1 MARFKVGAVSQ
12 IDEVAS
18 PDGVTPSPR
27 PALDVATDTL
37 RFLAVD
43 MVERA
48 NSGHPGAPMG
58 QAAMAAL
65 LWTKYL
71 RFAPSDPEW
80 PNRDRFVL
88 SCGHASALIYGL
100 LHLAGYD
107 LSLDELRNFRQYGSL
122 TPGHPEY
129 GLTPG
134 VEVTTGPL
142 GQGISTAVGMAIGEE
157 LLAARFNRPG
167 FTLFDHRT
175 WVLASDGDLMEGV
188 SSEACS
194 MAGHLGLGKLN
205 VLYDANRITIDGST
219 DLSFTEDVVGR
230 FEAYGWHTLA
240 VDDGN
245 DTGALAAA
253 MEAALAETER
263 PTLLKVRTHIGFG
276 SPNKQDSAASHG
288 APLGADERAAT
299 KAALGWP
306 AEPEFLV
313 PEAARE
319 AFRPAV
325 DFGTAAATEWRGR
338 LDLYRREHPGP
349 AAELDRRLA
358 GTLPEG
364 WQSALPRFEHGDA
377 VATRSASGITLNAMK
392 DLLPELAGGSADLT
406 GSNNTLL
413 EGEPDYTAG
422 APSRHFRFGVR
433 EHAMAAAMNGLALS
447 GLFRPYGGTFLCF
460 LDYLKPSL
468 RLAALMEQRVIHVFT
483 HDSVFLGE
491 DGPTHQPIEHLAHL
505 RAVPGLV
512 VIRPADANETAAAWA
527 LALETPGPSA
537 LVLTRQKLPV
547 LEGTAAGALDGV
559 RRGAYV
565 LVEGGAMPDLI
576 LIGTGSEVAPSLDA
590 AAELAS
596 EGHAV
601 RVVSMP
607 SWEAFAAQPREY
619 RDQVLPPG
627 VRRRLAVEA
636 AATLG
641 WERFTGSEGDV
652 LGLDRFGASAPYD
665 DLVANLGMNRA
676 AIADRARRL
685 LSG

>member
-1 MARFKVGAVSQ
+1 MSELEAAGRSDAGAPPQ
-12 IDEVAS
+12 RS
-18 PDGVTPSPR
+18 P
-27 PALDVATDTL
+27 LDVATDTL

-65 LWTKYL
+65 LWTRYL
-71 RFAPSDPEW
+71 RFAPQDPQW

-107 LSLDELRNFRQYGSL
+107 LSIDEIRNFRQYGSL
-122 TPGHPEY
+122 TPGHPEH

-142 GQGISTAVGMAIGEE
+142 GQGLSAAVGMAIAEQ

-167 FTLFDHRT
+167 YTLFDHRT
-175 WVLASDGDLMEGV
+175 WVMASDGDLMEGV
-188 SSEACS
+188 ASEASS

-205 VLYDANRITIDGST
+205 VLYDANRITIDGPT
-219 DLSFTEDVVGR
+219 YLSFTEDVVVR
-230 FEAYGWHTLA
+230 YKAYGWHTVS

-245 DTGALAAA
+245 DVEALAAA
-253 MEAALAETER
+253 YDAALAETGR
-263 PTLLKVRTHIGFG
+263 PTLIKVSTHIGYG

-288 APLGADERAAT
+288 APLGAGEVVAT
-299 KAALGWP
+299 KEALGWP
-306 AEPEFLV
+306 LEPEFLV
-313 PEAARE
+313 PDAARE
-319 AFRPAV
+319 AFAPAA
-325 DFGTAAATEWRGR
+325 DFGRDTAAEWGR
-338 LDLYRREHPGP
+338 LLESYRRQHPEE

-358 GTLPEG
+358 VALPDG
-364 WQSALPRFEHGDA
+364 WRDVLPRFDPASGPI
-377 VATRSASGITLNAMK
+377 ATRSASGATLNALK
-392 DLLPELAGGSADLT
+392 DLIPELAGGSADLT

-413 EGEPDYTAG
+413 EGEGDYAAG
-422 APSRHFRFGVR
+422 APTRHFRFGVR

-468 RLAALMEQRVIHVFT
+468 RLAALMELRAIYVFT

-512 VIRPADANETAAAWA
+512 VVRPADANETAAAWA
-527 LALETPGPSA
+527 LALETPGPCA

-547 LEGTAAGALDGV
+547 LEATKGGALDGV
-559 RRGAYV
+559 ARGAYV
-565 LVEGGAMPDLI
+565 VADSDAEPDLI
-576 LIGTGSEVAPSLDA
+576 LIATGSEVAPTLDA
-590 AAELAS
+590 AAELAG
-596 EGHAV
+596 EGRSV

-607 SWEAFAAQPREY
+607 SWAAFAAQPRSY
-619 RDQVLPPG
+619 RDEVLPPT

-636 AATLG
+636 GATLG
-641 WERFTGSEGDV
+641 WERWTGSDGDV
-652 LGLDRFGASAPYD
+652 LGLDRFGASAPYS
-665 DLVANLGMNRA
+665 DLVENLGLNAA
-676 AIADRARRL
+676 AIAERARRL
-685 LSG
+685 LGS

>member
-1 MARFKVGAVSQ
+1 MSELEAAGTSDAGAPPHR
-12 IDEVAS
+12 S
-18 PDGVTPSPR
+18 P
-27 PALDVATDTL
+27 LDVATDTL

-65 LWTKYL
+65 LWTRCL
-71 RFAPSDPEW
+71 RFAPQDPQW

-107 LSLDELRNFRQYGSL
+107 LSLDEIRNFRQYGSL
-122 TPGHPEY
+122 TPGHPEH

-142 GQGISTAVGMAIGEE
+142 GQGISAAVGMAIAEQ

-167 FTLFDHRT
+167 YTLFDHRT

-188 SSEACS
+188 ASEACS

-205 VLYDANRITIDGST
+205 VLYDANRITIDGPT
-219 DLSFTEDVVGR
+219 DLSFTEDVVAR
-230 FEAYGWHTLA
+230 YEAYGWHTQS

-245 DTGALAAA
+245 DVEALAAA
-253 MEAALAETER
+253 YDAALAETAR
-263 PTLLKVRTHIGFG
+263 PTLIRVSTHIGYG
-276 SPNKQDSAASHG
+276 SPTKQDSAASHG
-288 APLGADERAAT
+288 APLGAGEVAAT
-299 KAALGWP
+299 KEALGWP
-306 AEPEFLV
+306 LAPEFLV
-313 PEAARE
+313 PDAARA
-319 AFRPAV
+319 AFAPAA
-325 DFGTAAATEWRGR
+325 DFGRDAAAEWGR
-338 LDLYRREHPGP
+338 LLEAYRRKHPEA
-349 AAELDRRLA
+349 AAELERRLA
-358 GTLPEG
+358 VALPDG
-364 WQSALPRFEHGDA
+364 WRDALPRFDPASGP
-377 VATRSASGITLNAMK
+377 VATRSASGATLNALK
-392 DLLPELAGGSADLT
+392 DLVPELAGGSADLT

-413 EGEPDYTAG
+413 EGEGDYAAG
-422 APSRHFRFGVR
+422 APTRHFRFGVR

-468 RLAALMEQRVIHVFT
+468 RLAALMELRTIYVFT

-512 VIRPADANETAAAWA
+512 VVRPADANETVAAWA
-527 LALETPGPSA
+527 LALETPGPCA
-537 LVLTRQKLPV
+537 LILTRQKLPV
-547 LEGTAAGALDGV
+547 LEAAAEGALEGV
-559 RRGAYV
+559 ARGAYV
-565 LVEGGAMPDLI
+565 LAYGGAEPEII
-576 LIGTGSEVAPSLDA
+576 LLATGSEVAPTLEA
-590 AAELAS
+590 AAELTA
-596 EGHAV
+596 EGRSV

-607 SWEAFAAQPREY
+607 SWEAFAAQPQSY
-619 RDQVLPPG
+619 RDEVLPPS

-641 WERFTGSEGDV
+641 WERWTGTEGDV
-652 LGLDRFGASAPYD
+652 LGLDRFGASAPYSA
-665 DLVANLGMNRA
+665 LVENLGLNA
-676 AIADRARRL
+676 TAIAARARRL
-685 LSG
+685 LAG

>member
-1 MARFKVGAVSQ
+1 MSELEAAGTSDAGAPPQ
-12 IDEVAS
+12 RL
-18 PDGVTPSPR
+18 P
-27 PALDVATDTL
+27 LDVATDTL

-65 LWTKYL
+65 LWTRYL
-71 RFAPSDPEW
+71 RFAPQDPQW

-107 LSLDELRNFRQYGSL
+107 LSIEEIRNFRQYGSL
-122 TPGHPEY
+122 TPGHPEH

-142 GQGISTAVGMAIGEE
+142 GQGISAAVGMAIAEP

-167 FTLFDHRT
+167 YTLFDHRT

-188 SSEACS
+188 ASEACS

-205 VLYDANRITIDGST
+205 VLYDANRITIDGPT
-219 DLSFTEDVVGR
+219 DLSFTEDVVAR
-230 FEAYGWHTLA
+230 YKAYGWHALA

-245 DTGALAAA
+245 DVEALAAA
-253 MEAALAETER
+253 FDAALAETGR
-263 PTLLKVRTHIGFG
+263 PTLIKVSTHIGYG
-276 SPNKQDSAASHG
+276 SPNKQDTAASHG
-288 APLGADERAAT
+288 APLGAGEVAAT
-299 KAALGWP
+299 KEALGWP
-306 AEPEFLV
+306 LAPEFLV
-313 PEAARE
+313 PDAARE
-319 AFRPAV
+319 AFAPAA
-325 DFGTAAATEWRGR
+325 DFGRDAAAEWRR
-338 LDLYRREHPGP
+338 LLEAYRREHPGA

-358 GTLPEG
+358 VALPDG
-364 WQSALPRFEHGDA
+364 WRDALPRFDPASGP
-377 VATRSASGITLNAMK
+377 VATRSASGATLNALK
-392 DLLPELAGGSADLT
+392 DLAPELAGGSADLT

-413 EGEPDYTAG
+413 EGEGDYAAG
-422 APSRHFRFGVR
+422 APTRHFRFGVR

-468 RLAALMEQRVIHVFT
+468 RLAALMELRAIYVFT

-512 VIRPADANETAAAWA
+512 VVRPADANETVAAWA
-527 LALETPGPSA
+527 LALETPGPCA
-537 LVLTRQKLPV
+537 LILTRQKLPV
-547 LEGTAAGALDGV
+547 LEATADRALEGV
-559 RRGAYV
+559 ARGAYV
-565 LVEGGAMPDLI
+565 LVDGGAEPEII
-576 LIGTGSEVAPSLDA
+576 LLATGSEVAPTLDA
-590 AAELAS
+590 AAELAA
-596 EGHAV
+596 EGRSV

-607 SWEAFAAQPREY
+607 SWEAFAAQPQSY
-619 RDQVLPPG
+619 RDEVLPPS

-641 WERFTGSEGDV
+641 WERWTGTEGDV
-652 LGLDRFGASAPYD
+652 LGLDRFGASAPYN
-665 DLVANLGMNRA
+665 DLVENLGLNA
-676 AIADRARRL
+676 TAIAARARRL
-685 LSG
+685 LAG

>member
-1 MARFKVGAVSQ
+1 MSQ
-12 IDEVAS
+12 VEAAGT
-18 PDGVTPSPR
+18 PDTGGPPQR
-27 PALDVATDTL
+27 QPLDVATDTL

-71 RFAPSDPEW
+71 RFAPNDPQW

-107 LSLDELRNFRQYGSL
+107 LSLDEIRNFRQYGSL
-122 TPGHPEY
+122 TPGHPEH

-142 GQGISTAVGMAIGEE
+142 GQGISAAVGMAIAEQ
-157 LLAARFNRPG
+157 LLAVRFNRPG
-167 FTLFDHRT
+167 HVLFNHRT

-188 SSEACS
+188 ASEACS

-205 VLYDANRITIDGST
+205 VLYDANRITIDGPT
-219 DLSFTEDVVGR
+219 DLR
-230 FEAYGWHTLA
+230 
-240 VDDGN
+240 
-245 DTGALAAA
+245 
-253 MEAALAETER
+253 ALAETSR
-263 PTLLKVRTHIGFG
+263 PSLIQVRTRIGYG

-288 APLGADERAAT
+288 APLGRDEVVAT
-299 KAALGWP
+299 KEALGWP
-306 AEPEFLV
+306 LEPEFLV
-313 PEAARE
+313 PDAARAAFAPAADFGSEAA
-319 AFRPAV
+319 A
-325 DFGTAAATEWRGR
+325 EWAR
-338 LDLYRREHPGP
+338 LLESYRREYPED
-349 AAELDRRLA
+349 AAEFDRRLA
-358 GTLPEG
+358 VGLPEG
-364 WQSALPRFEHGDA
+364 WRDALPRFHPAAGP
-377 VATRSASGITLNAMK
+377 VATRSASGVTLNALK
-392 DLLPELAGGSADLT
+392 DLVPELAGGSADLT

-413 EGEPDYTAG
+413 EGEGDYAAG
-422 APSRHFRFGVR
+422 APTRHFRFGVR

-468 RLAALMEQRVIHVFT
+468 RLAALMELRAIYVFT

-512 VIRPADANETAAAWA
+512 VVRPADANETAAAWA
-527 LALETPGPSA
+527 LALETVGPCA

-547 LEGTAAGALDGV
+547 LEATVDRALEGV
-559 RRGAYV
+559 ARGAYV
-565 LVEGGAMPDLI
+565 VAGGEAEPDLI
-576 LIGTGSEVAPSLDA
+576 LIATGSEVAPA
-590 AAELAS
+590 FEAAEELTA

-607 SWEAFAAQPREY
+607 SWEAFAAQSRDY
-619 RDQVLPPG
+619 RDEVLPPG

-641 WERFTGSEGDV
+641 WERWTGSDGDV
-652 LGLDRFGASAPYD
+652 LGLDRFGASAPYS
-665 DLVANLGMNRA
+665 DLVENLGINAA
-676 AIADRARRL
+676 AIAERARKL
-685 LSG
+685 L

>member
-1 MARFKVGAVSQ
+1 MNEA
-12 IDEVAS
+12 EAS
-18 PDGVTPSPR
+18 GTSDAGPPPQR
-27 PALDVATDTL
+27 LPLDAATDTL

-58 QAAMAAL
+58 QAPMAAL
-65 LWTKYL
+65 LWTRYL
-71 RFAPSDPEW
+71 RFAPQAPRW

-107 LSLDELRNFRQYGSL
+107 LGLDEIRNFRQYGSL
-122 TPGHPEY
+122 TPGHPEH

-142 GQGISTAVGMAIGEE
+142 GQGIAAAVGIAISEQ

-188 SSEACS
+188 ASEACS
-194 MAGHLGLGKLN
+194 LAGHLGLGKLN

-219 DLSFTEDVVGR
+219 DLCFTEDVLGR
-230 FEAYGWHTLA
+230 YEAYGWHTLS

-245 DTGALAAA
+245 DVEALAAA
-253 MEAALAETER
+253 YESALAETDR
-263 PTLLKVRTHIGFG
+263 PTLIKVVTHIGFG

-288 APLGADERAAT
+288 APLGADETVAT
-299 KAALGWP
+299 KKALGWP
-306 AEPEFLV
+306 LEPEFRV
-313 PEAARE
+313 PDAARE
-319 AFRPAV
+319 AFASAA
-325 DFGTAAATEWRGR
+325 DFGRNAAAAWRR
-338 LDLYRREHPGP
+338 LLEDYRREYPEK

-358 GTLPEG
+358 AAPPDG
-364 WQSALPRFEHGDA
+364 WRDALPRFDPASGPI
-377 VATRSASGITLNAMK
+377 ATRSASGVTLNALN
-392 DLLPELAGGSADLT
+392 DLMPELAGGSADLT

-413 EGEPDYTAG
+413 EGEGDYAAG
-422 APSRHFRFGVR
+422 APRRHFRFGVR

-468 RLAALMEQRVIHVFT
+468 RLAALMELRTIYVFT

-512 VIRPADANETAAAWA
+512 VVRPADANETAAAWA
-527 LALETPGPSA
+527 LALETQGPCA

-547 LEGTAAGALDGV
+547 LEASVDTALEGV
-559 RRGAYV
+559 ARGAYV
-565 LVEGGAMPDLI
+565 VADSVAEPDLI
-576 LIGTGSEVAPSLDA
+576 VIATGSEVAPALRA
-590 AAELAS
+590 AAELTA
-596 EGHAV
+596 EGRGV

-607 SWEAFAAQPREY
+607 SWEAFAAQPQSY
-619 RDQVLPPG
+619 RDEVLPPG
-627 VRRRLAVEA
+627 VRCRLAVEA

-641 WERFTGSEGDV
+641 WERWTGSDGDV
-652 LGLDRFGASAPYD
+652 LGLDRFGASAPYS
-665 DLVANLGMNRA
+665 DLVENLGLSA
-676 AIADRARRL
+676 EAIAARARL
-685 LSG
+685 LLDSQNR

>member
-1 MARFKVGAVSQ
+1 MSQ
-12 IDEVAS
+12 VEAA
-18 PDGVTPSPR
+18 GTPEAGGPPQR
-27 PALDVATDTL
+27 QPLDVATDTL

-71 RFAPSDPEW
+71 RFSPRDPQW

-107 LSLDELRNFRQYGSL
+107 LSLDEIRNFRQYGSL
-122 TPGHPEY
+122 TPGHPEH

-142 GQGISTAVGMAIGEE
+142 GQGISAAVGMAIAEQ
-157 LLAARFNRPG
+157 LLAVRFNRPG
-167 FTLFDHRT
+167 HVLFNHRT

-188 SSEACS
+188 ASEACS

-205 VLYDANRITIDGST
+205 VLYDANRITIDGPT
-219 DLSFTEDVVGR
+219 DLSFSEDVLGR
-230 FEAYGWHTLA
+230 YQAYGWHTLS
-240 VDDGN
+240 VEDGN
-245 DTGALAAA
+245 DIEALDAAF
-253 MEAALAETER
+253 EAALAETDR
-263 PTLLKVRTHIGFG
+263 PSLIQVRTHIGYG
-276 SPNKQDSAASHG
+276 SPNKQDTAASHG
-288 APLGADERAAT
+288 APLGAAEVVAT
-299 KAALGWP
+299 KEALGWP
-306 AEPEFLV
+306 LEPEFLV
-313 PEAARE
+313 PSAARE
-319 AFRPAV
+319 AFLPAA
-325 DFGTAAATEWRGR
+325 DFGSEAAAEWHR
-338 LDLYRREHPGP
+338 LVESYRREYPEA

-358 GTLPEG
+358 VGLPVG
-364 WQSALPRFEHGDA
+364 WRDALPRFEPDA
-377 VATRSASGITLNAMK
+377 GPIATRSASGVTLNALK
-392 DLLPELAGGSADLT
+392 DLVPELAGGSADLT

-413 EGEPDYTAG
+413 EGEGDYAAG
-422 APSRHFRFGVR
+422 APTRHFRFGVR

-468 RLAALMEQRVIHVFT
+468 RLAALMELRAIYVFT

-512 VIRPADANETAAAWA
+512 VLRPADANETAAAWA
-527 LALETPGPSA
+527 LALETPGPCA

-547 LEGTAAGALDGV
+547 LEATVDGALDGV
-559 RRGAYV
+559 ARGAYV
-565 LVEGGAMPDLI
+565 LADGGAEPDLI
-576 LIGTGSEVAPSLDA
+576 LIATGSEVAPTLEA
-590 AAELAS
+590 ASELEA

-607 SWEAFAAQPREY
+607 SWEAFAAQSQEV
-619 RDQVLPPG
+619 RDEVLPPG

-641 WERFTGSEGDV
+641 WERWTGSEGDV
-652 LGLDRFGASAPYD
+652 LGLDRFGASAPYGA
-665 DLVANLGMNRA
+665 LVENLGINAA
-676 AIADRARRL
+676 AIAARARL
-685 LSG
+685 LLDG

>member
-1 MARFKVGAVSQ
+1 MSELEAAGTSDAGAPPHR
-12 IDEVAS
+12 S
-18 PDGVTPSPR
+18 P
-27 PALDVATDTL
+27 LDVATDTL

-65 LWTKYL
+65 LWTRYL
-71 RFAPSDPEW
+71 RFAPQDPQW

-107 LSLDELRNFRQYGSL
+107 LSIEEIRNFRQYGSL
-122 TPGHPEY
+122 TPGHPEH
-129 GLTPG
+129 GLTSG

-142 GQGISTAVGMAIGEE
+142 GQGISAAVGMAIAEQ

-167 FTLFDHRT
+167 YTLFDHRT

-188 SSEACS
+188 ASEACS

-205 VLYDANRITIDGST
+205 VLYDANRITIDGPT
-219 DLSFTEDVVGR
+219 DLSFTEDVVAR
-230 FEAYGWHTLA
+230 YEAYGWHTQS

-245 DTGALAAA
+245 DIEALAAA
-253 MEAALAETER
+253 YDAALAETAR
-263 PTLLKVRTHIGFG
+263 PTLIRVSTHIGYG
-276 SPNKQDSAASHG
+276 SPTKQDSAASHG
-288 APLGADERAAT
+288 APLGADEVVAT
-299 KAALGWP
+299 KEALGWP
-306 AEPEFLV
+306 LAPEFLV
-313 PEAARE
+313 PDAARA
-319 AFRPAV
+319 AFAPAA
-325 DFGTAAATEWRGR
+325 DFGRDAAAEWGR
-338 LDLYRREHPGP
+338 LLEAYRREHPEA
-349 AAELDRRLA
+349 AAELERRLA
-358 GTLPEG
+358 VVLPDG
-364 WQSALPRFEHGDA
+364 WRDALPRFDPASGP
-377 VATRSASGITLNAMK
+377 VATRSASGATLNALK
-392 DLLPELAGGSADLT
+392 DLVPELAGGSADLT

-413 EGEPDYTAG
+413 EGEGDYAAG
-422 APSRHFRFGVR
+422 APTRHFRFGVR

-468 RLAALMEQRVIHVFT
+468 RLAALMELRTIYVFT

-512 VIRPADANETAAAWA
+512 VVRPADANETAAAWA
-527 LALETPGPSA
+527 LALETPGPCA
-537 LVLTRQKLPV
+537 LILTRQKLPV
-547 LEGTAAGALDGV
+547 LEAAAEGALEGV
-559 RRGAYV
+559 ARGAYV
-565 LVEGGAMPDLI
+565 LAYGGAEPEII
-576 LIGTGSEVAPSLDA
+576 LLATGSEVAPTLEA
-590 AAELAS
+590 AAELTA
-596 EGHAV
+596 EGRSV

-607 SWEAFAAQPREY
+607 SWEAFAAQPQSY
-619 RDQVLPPG
+619 RDEVLPPS

-641 WERFTGSEGDV
+641 WERWTGTEGDV
-652 LGLDRFGASAPYD
+652 LGLDRFGASAPYSA
-665 DLVANLGMNRA
+665 LVENLGLNA
-676 AIADRARRL
+676 TAIAARARRL
-685 LSG
+685 LAG